1 MTLEAD
7 INAIAAIREL
17 EWTNLLPFMS
27 ANGRLRLLVEI
38 MTIKASWTYTKW
50 HSQPGPRKP
59 APNTALNS
67 AADAQ
72 QRHQRPNNSSIQI
85 QKHSKEPF

>member
-17 EWTNLLPFMS
+17 EWTNLLPFMG

-38 MTIKASWTYTKW
+38 MTI
-50 HSQPGPRKP
+50 RE
-59 APNTALNS
+59 
-67 AADAQ
+67 D
-72 QRHQRPNNSSIQI
+72 
-85 QKHSKEPF
+85 